1 MRGCR
6 IPTSSAATLAE
17 PRRAGDQAEAA
28 ALTVLAE
35 VLGSGI
41 TSVLSRELRVE
52 EDFALDVGAF
62 YGDIALDLSTF
73 GIYVTPNPGVPLD
86 EAEARM
92 DAVIEGFLEEGP
104 DPEQL
109 ERIKTQLRASEIYAR
124 DNLQRRARQ
133 VGVALTSGL
142 TLDDVRDWPGALEA
156 VTAEDVVAA
165 ARAVFR
171 PETSVTGWL
180 LGTGEA
186 VGGSTDIVIGTEV
199 QSE

>member
-1 MRGCR
+1 
-6 IPTSSAATLAE
+6 
-17 PRRAGDQAEAA
+17 
-28 ALTVLAE
+28 
-35 VLGSGI
+35 
-41 TSVLSRELRVE
+41 
-52 EDFALDVGAF
+52 
-62 YGDIALDLSTF
+62 
-73 GIYVTPNPGVPLD
+73 
-86 EAEARM
+86 M

-109 ERIKTQLRASEIYAR
+109 ERIKTQLRAAEIYAR

-142 TLDDVRDWPGALEA
+142 TLEDVRDWPAALEA

-186 VGGSTDIVIGTEV
+186 VGGGTDIVIGTEV
-199 QSE
+199 TERMTRPALLPAALADRDASRGLSQAGLAAGAPGARPRSRRPIRSRPRARAPPASTSSR